1 MTRVVIIHTPFNDRA
16 IYDTAI
22 WIADRADASPTGFLS
37 GWIVLYLL
45 SLEAV
50 LAEDPNSITSVAA
63 STMIGVLSPT
73 MLTVDPANRVLNG

>member
-1 MTRVVIIHTPFNDRA
+1 M
-16 IYDTAI
+16 
-22 WIADRADASPTGFLS
+22 
-37 GWIVLYLL
+37 LYLL

-73 MLTVDPANRVLNG
+73 MLTVDPPNRVLNG